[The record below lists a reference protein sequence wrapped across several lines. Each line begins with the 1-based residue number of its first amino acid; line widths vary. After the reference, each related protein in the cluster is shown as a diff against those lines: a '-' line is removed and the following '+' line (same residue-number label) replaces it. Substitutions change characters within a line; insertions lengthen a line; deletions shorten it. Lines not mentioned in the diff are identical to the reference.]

1 MYMDL
6 DYTLERLS
14 LILDSHGGSHAAWL
28 RELAAR
34 RDDEAALYS
43 GLNSQRMWGGAGS
56 IANEALADNPGIAAV
71 QWDLEIREFRGLMID
86 LAEHLRARGRHYPDI
101 DFWLSAF
108 SSWQQAGI

>member
-1 MYMDL
+1 MDL
-6 DYTLERLS
+6 DYSLERLS
-14 LILDSHGGSHAAWL
+14 EILDRHEGGHAAWL
-28 RELAAR
+28 RGLAAL
-34 RDDEAALYS
+34 RDDEAAFYA

-56 IANEALADNPGIAAV
+56 VANEALADNPGLDATLWA
-71 QWDLEIREFRGLMID
+71 LEIREFRGLMID